1 MSAVRVLVVDDDDV
15 DRETIRRLLTRPEPT
30 REVFEAASI
39 AEALEHLRSSRFDCV
54 LLDYHLGDSL
64 GTELLDDIETL
75 SPTPCPVIMVT
86 GRSSEQGAVAALRRG
101 VYDYLPKAALDRGK
115 LITTIDESIAWA
127 RNRAAERASERRF
140 EELAGCLPQHVW
152 TATAGGSRD
161 FMSRQWFSYT
171 GVCNL
176 GEPDADWADRVL
188 PADRDGVLG
197 DWRTCVERGSEF
209 RSEHRIRRFD
219 GEYRWFDVRAVPIRG
234 PNSQVL
240 KWVGS
245 NTDVHEAREMRDSLR
260 QQALLIDL
268 APDPILVWSLE
279 RGVILWNR
287 ACARL
292 YGYSREAALGTQVS
306 ELLHTEECPGTST
319 RESGA
324 TNGDLWVGDLIQHT
338 KSGLRLIVSSH
349 QQRIVLGENAFVL
362 EAHRDITDHVQA
374 EERQRRSH
382 KLEALGT
389 LAAGVAHDFNN
400 ILLGIGGYTQLA
412 RDELPATHPA
422 QGSLLEIDMAS
433 DRAADLVRR
442 IMLFTRQ
449 EERKPELLDLRAV
462 VQEALMLVRRTLP
475 STIELLTDLPN
486 DLPAVSGDST
496 QVHQTM
502 INLVTNAAHA
512 VGRRAGVIRVSM
524 DEVTI
529 SAAAV
534 ARQVEL
540 REDRYLRV
548 TVKDNGN
555 GIEKA
560 ILPRIFDPFFTTK
573 GPGQGT
579 GLGLS
584 VVHGIMRAHGGAVTA
599 ESEPGKETILRLYFP
614 VARVAAGGDE
624 KPAVARTAAPNGRG
638 GEKILYV
645 DDEESHV
652 RMANLALARLGYVVR
667 GFTDSVAALQAFRI
681 APEQFDV
688 VVTDLTMPGLSGFDL
703 SRELLKTRPGVPII
717 LTSGKASPEDEAMA
731 RRIGV
736 SEFLLKPY
744 TFLNLGVAIQQVCS
758 PAAEVNY
765 VHTPRV

>member
-1 MSAVRVLVVDDDDV
+1 
-15 DRETIRRLLTRPEPT
+15 
-30 REVFEAASI
+30 
-39 AEALEHLRSSRFDCV
+39 
-54 LLDYHLGDSL
+54 
-64 GTELLDDIETL
+64 
-75 SPTPCPVIMVT
+75 
-86 GRSSEQGAVAALRRG
+86 
-101 VYDYLPKAALDRGK
+101 
-115 LITTIDESIAWA
+115 
-127 RNRAAERASERRF
+127 
-140 EELAGCLPQHVW
+140 
-152 TATAGGSRD
+152 
-161 FMSRQWFSYT
+161 
-171 GVCNL
+171 
-176 GEPDADWADRVL
+176 
-188 PADRDGVLG
+188 
-197 DWRTCVERGSEF
+197 
-209 RSEHRIRRFD
+209 
-219 GEYRWFDVRAVPIRG
+219 
-234 PNSQVL
+234 
-240 KWVGS
+240 
-245 NTDVHEAREMRDSLR
+245 
-260 QQALLIDL
+260 
-268 APDPILVWSLE
+268 
-279 RGVILWNR
+279 
-287 ACARL
+287 
-292 YGYSREAALGTQVS
+292 
-306 ELLHTEECPGTST
+306 
-319 RESGA
+319 
-324 TNGDLWVGDLIQHT
+324 
-338 KSGLRLIVSSH
+338 
-349 QQRIVLGENAFVL
+349 
-362 EAHRDITDHVQA
+362 
-374 EERQRRSH
+374 
-382 KLEALGT
+382 
-389 LAAGVAHDFNN
+389 
-400 ILLGIGGYTQLA
+400 
-412 RDELPATHPA
+412 
-422 QGSLLEIDMAS
+422 
-433 DRAADLVRR
+433 
-442 IMLFTRQ
+442 
-449 EERKPELLDLRAV
+449 
-462 VQEALMLVRRTLP
+462 
-475 STIELLTDLPN
+475 
-486 DLPAVSGDST
+486 
-496 QVHQTM
+496 M